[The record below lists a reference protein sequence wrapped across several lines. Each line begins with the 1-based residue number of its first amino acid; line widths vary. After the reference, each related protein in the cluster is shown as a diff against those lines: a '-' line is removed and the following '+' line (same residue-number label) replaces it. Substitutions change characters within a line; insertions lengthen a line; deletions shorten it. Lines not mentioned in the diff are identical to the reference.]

1 MNRLALAQKLAS
13 ESGTV
18 HSGAGTLPSATTG
31 QTNRLRKMVEWID
44 DAWQQIQIAHNSW
57 LWMQGEFSGNLVS
70 GTQRYASSA
79 FNDFATSAAISRFTN
94 WIYRRDPAYDSGI
107 SLYDSSVG
115 VSDERALQWVS
126 WDDFYT
132 AFTRGMQTNRKPRC
146 FTVTPDKKLA
156 FGDTPDGNNYVVR
169 GRYRKSAQV
178 LADDDDEPEM
188 PEDYHLLIVE
198 VALML
203 VERYDENAFRIPLIQ
218 LRRSQLFRAL
228 EREQLP
234 QIEFGSALA

>member
-1 MNRLALAQKLAS
+1 MNRLELAQKLAS

-18 HSGAGTLPSATTG
+18 HSSTGVLPTTTIG
-31 QTNRLRKMVEWID
+31 QTNRQRKVVEWID
-44 DAWQQIQIAHNSW
+44 DAWQQIQLAHNSW

-70 GTQRYASSA
+70 AQQRYASSA
-79 FNDFATSAAISRFTN
+79 FNDFDTSAAISRFTN

-107 SLYDSSVG
+107 SLYDTTVG
-115 VSDERALQWVS
+115 VSDERPLQWVS

-132 AFTRGMQTNRKPRC
+132 AFTRGTQTNRKPRC

-156 FGDTPDGNNYVVR
+156 FGDTPDSANYLVR

-178 LADDDDEPEM
+178 LAADADEPEM

-198 VALML
+198 IALVL
-203 VERYDENAFRIPLIQ
+203 LERYDENAFRIPLIQ
-218 LRRSQLFRAL
+218 MRKSALFRAL